1 MREHLT
7 ARPAASYYV
16 WEVPGAPVR
25 ISINLDVVDRLNK
38 SAVEAFKS
46 VPKRGVEVGGLLL
59 GRIEDG
65 DVPLVCIESFR
76 AVACEHRRGP
86 SYSLSAKDKEHLG
99 HLLSKYP
106 NRDQHVVGFFRS
118 HTRLGLYLDEDDFS
132 VVSQYFAG
140 PEDVVLLVQPSASGP
155 TVGGF
160 FFWQEGDMDRR
171 ASKLQFPFDRER
183 LEIGDHSVRPPQPV
197 QQAPAVRP
205 PQPIQQA
212 PAVRPPQ
219 AIQQAPAV
227 RPPAPVTI
235 PQRRTAP
242 APALQRI
249 PPPQPAP
256 QRITPAQ
263 PSERVLPAGANWIPD
278 SIPKWSIILAVAA
291 VVVAAALFSLG
302 RGSRAPE
309 PQSMT
314 QRATLSLNVERSKG
328 GLRLSWDRNAPE
340 IRNADSAVLMI
351 TDGETR
357 KSIKLDSQQL
367 TDGTLA
373 YWPVTNDVN
382 FRMDVFT
389 GNQRLSE
396 SIRTIDDRF
405 ATESPIRPP
414 ESFSSVSARGG
425 EERPSRPEVK
435 APETRSG
442 ADQTRSDRASA
453 GGDVPLTPARSH
465 AQSKKNKAPD
475 QRASALPGST
485 TPGERTT
492 RADSAPSETRST
504 PRPASGTAARSRPPE
519 KPDEPPK
526 VGNAARTESGSSTS
540 RAVLKGSSHPGIMS
554 EVTYEPAEE
563 SGLRRVIS
571 KIPLVRS
578 LQKNSSKDGDR
589 FVPAKPVRRVQPSVP
604 AKLHRELDREIPIDV
619 RVYIDESGIVWR
631 KEIVAS
637 DVPDQRFVTLAM
649 NAAEKWDFKPAR
661 LNDRNVSSEMI
672 LHFRFKNADQ

>member
-1 MREHLT
+1 M
-7 ARPAASYYV
+7 
-16 WEVPGAPVR
+16 
-25 ISINLDVVDRLNK
+25 
-38 SAVEAFKS
+38 
-46 VPKRGVEVGGLLL
+46 
-59 GRIEDG
+59 
-65 DVPLVCIESFR
+65 
-76 AVACEHRRGP
+76 
-86 SYSLSAKDKEHLG
+86 
-99 HLLSKYP
+99 
-106 NRDQHVVGFFRS
+106 
-118 HTRLGLYLDEDDFS
+118 
-132 VVSQYFAG
+132 
-140 PEDVVLLVQPSASGP
+140 
-155 TVGGF
+155 
-160 FFWQEGDMDRR
+160 
-171 ASKLQFPFDRER
+171 
-183 LEIGDHSVRPPQPV
+183 
-197 QQAPAVRP
+197 
-205 PQPIQQA
+205 
-212 PAVRPPQ
+212 
-219 AIQQAPAV
+219 
-227 RPPAPVTI
+227 
-235 PQRRTAP
+235 
-242 APALQRI
+242 
-249 PPPQPAP
+249 PPPKPAP

-263 PSERVLPAGANWIPD
+263 PPEQPVFARGGPSWIPD
-278 SIPKWSIILAVAA
+278 SIPKWSIILAAAA

-309 PQSMT
+309 PQNIT

-414 ESFSSVSARGG
+414 ESFSSVRARAG
-425 EERPSRPEVK
+425 EARPSRPEVK
-435 APETRSG
+435 APETGSG
-442 ADQTRSDRASA
+442 ADQNRSDRASA
-453 GGDVPLTPARSH
+453 GGGVPSTPARSH
-465 AQSKKNKAPD
+465 VQTKKNKA
-475 QRASALPGST
+475 QEQHASALPGST
-485 TPGERTT
+485 RPDERTT
-492 RADSAPSETRST
+492 RADSAPSESRST
-504 PRPASGTAARSRPPE
+504 PRPASGTAARSRPAE
-519 KPDEPPK
+519 KADEPPK
-526 VGNAARTESGSSTS
+526 VGNAARTESGSSQP
-540 RAVLKGSSHPGIMS
+540 VLKPSSRPGIMS

-563 SGLRRVIS
+563 SGLHRVIS

-578 LQKNSSKDGDR
+578 LQKNSLKDGDR

-619 RVYIDESGIVWR
+619 RVYIDESGSVWR

-637 DVPDQRFVTLAM
+637 DVPDQRFVSLAM